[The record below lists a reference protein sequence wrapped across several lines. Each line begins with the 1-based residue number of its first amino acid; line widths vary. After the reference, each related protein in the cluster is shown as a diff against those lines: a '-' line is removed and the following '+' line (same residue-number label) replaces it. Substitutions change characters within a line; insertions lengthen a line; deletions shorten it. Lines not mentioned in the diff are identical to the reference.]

1 MAEAEKID
9 LRRLPAFHEYSNAEL
24 KLLGSVAPA
33 RVYETGDVLCYE
45 GDLGGSCFV
54 LASGK
59 VEVSKQI
66 DGTDQ
71 VLAVL
76 RGGQIVGQMALVDR
90 APRSATVSAASK
102 TIALELTREVFERIL
117 MAHSHLALRF
127 QFQIAVSGIRQLRM
141 ATTKLASLLNEP
153 TEIAD
158 QDEELETK
166 AAPETVEDELGKLLV
181 VQTALSEWDM
191 SLDEL
196 DAVHVAIPRGQVPAD
211 ADGGPI

>member
-1 MAEAEKID
+1 MAEAENID
-9 LRRLPAFHEYSNAEL
+9 LRKLPAFHEYSNAEL

-33 RVYETGDVLCYE
+33 RVYGTGDVLCYE

-66 DGTDQ
+66 DGNDQ

-76 RGGQIVGQMALVDR
+76 RGGHIVGQIALVDR

-141 ATTKLASLLNEP
+141 ATTKLASLINER
-153 TEIAD
+153 T
-158 QDEELETK
+158 
-166 AAPETVEDELGKLLV
+166 AAANQVQESEDEATTPSIEDEFGKLLM

-191 SLDEL
+191 SLEEL
-196 DAVHVAIPRGQVPAD
+196 DAVQVSIPRGQVPSD
-211 ADGGPI
+211 ADGGL

>member
-1 MAEAEKID
+1 MAEAENID
-9 LRRLPAFHEYSNAEL
+9 LRKLPAFHEYSNAEL

-33 RVYETGDVLCYE
+33 RVYGTGDVLCYE

-66 DGTDQ
+66 DGNDQ

-76 RGGQIVGQMALVDR
+76 RGGQIVGQIALVDR

-141 ATTKLASLLNEP
+141 ATTKLASLINER
-153 TEIAD
+153 T
-158 QDEELETK
+158 
-166 AAPETVEDELGKLLV
+166 AAANQVQESEDEATTPSIEDEFGKLLM

-191 SLDEL
+191 SLEEL
-196 DAVHVAIPRGQVPAD
+196 DAVQVSIPRGQVPSD
-211 ADGGPI
+211 ADGGL

>member
-1 MAEAEKID
+1 MTEAEKID

-33 RVYETGDVLCYE
+33 RVYGTGDVLCYE
-45 GDLGGSCFV
+45 GDRGGSCFV

-76 RGGQIVGQMALVDR
+76 RGGQIVGQMSLVDR
-90 APRSATVSAASK
+90 APRSATVSAATK

-117 MAHSHLALRF
+117 KAHSHLALRF

-141 ATTKLASLLNEP
+141 ATTKLASLINERSAAGKKEEEAVEGDDP
-153 TEIAD
+153 SSID
-158 QDEELETK
+158 DEFS
-166 AAPETVEDELGKLLV
+166 KLLM

-196 DAVHVAIPRGQVPAD
+196 DAVQVSLPRGHVPAK
-211 ADGGPI
+211 ADGGSN

>member
-1 MAEAEKID
+1 MAEAENID
-9 LRRLPAFHEYSNAEL
+9 LRKLPAFHEYSNAEL

-33 RVYETGDVLCYE
+33 RVYGNGDVLCYE
-45 GDLGGSCFV
+45 GDPGSSCFV

-66 DGTDQ
+66 DGNDQ

-102 TIALELTREVFERIL
+102 TVALELTREVFERIL

-141 ATTKLASLLNEP
+141 ATTKLASLINER
-153 TEIAD
+153 TAAANQVQESG
-158 QDEELETK
+158 DEATT
-166 AAPETVEDELGKLLV
+166 PSIEDEFGKLLM

-191 SLDEL
+191 SLEEL
-196 DAVHVAIPRGQVPAD
+196 DAVQVSIPRGQIPAN
-211 ADGGPI
+211 ADGGLP